1 MPVLLAVILLLLFFA
16 VSLFFLL
23 GKPKT
28 MHPWLR
34 RSLGIINA
42 LLVLL
47 IVLYLALTMLLLEG
61 VR

>member
-1 MPVLLAVILLLLFFA
+1 
-16 VSLFFLL
+16 
-23 GKPKT
+23 